1 MKLRLLNASHQAMG
15 YLGYLAGYRY
25 IHEVMG
31 DAQFVAF
38 IRRLMDDEVTALL
51 PPVPGIDLSA
61 YKATLLE
68 RFANPKIG
76 DQVARICIAGSDRM
90 PKFLLPSL
98 TEALEQGR
106 PHRLLTLAVAGWFR
120 YLRGVDEQGREIAIV
135 DPLADELRTRA
146 NEGKDDP
153 HPLLGLRRVFGP
165 LGQNDAWVS
174 ELFAALHELDARGAK
189 ATLSAYLAS
198 PRA

>member
-1 MKLRLLNASHQAMG
+1 
-15 YLGYLAGYRY
+15 
-25 IHEVMG
+25 
-31 DAQFVAF
+31 
-38 IRRLMDDEVTALL
+38 
-51 PPVPGIDLSA
+51 
-61 YKATLLE
+61 
-68 RFANPKIG
+68 
-76 DQVARICIAGSDRM
+76 M

-98 TEALEQGR
+98 AEALEQGR

-135 DPLADELRTRA
+135 DPLADELRMRT

-153 HPLLGLRRVFGP
+153 RPLLGLRRVFGP

-174 ELFAALHELDARGAK
+174 ELSAALHELDARGAR